1 MVLID
6 LQSSKVINEHL
17 TELIESYDRSKQK
30 KKLKGFINFW
40 RAEYKRK
47 LIEEYKKIDKQ

>member
-17 TELIESYDRSKQK
+17 TELIECYSKSKQK
-30 KKLKGFINFW
+30 TKLKGFIDFW

-47 LIEEYKKIDKQ
+47 LIEEAKTLEKQ